1 MSIISDFYKIC
12 FLIVFGFVLSV
23 STAFAQEKSSLP
35 KIDFTVDFP
44 KVDENIDEDT
54 AQEIKEQVKLMMER
68 YAYSSSFGEY
78 TGEFSPEKYEMFSK
92 LFTSNA
98 RLTNYIVKKPIQ
110 QETFKYTGF
119 IYNNI
124 RPKSLD
130 QKFRT
135 GDLLSI
141 EKDASGNFRC
151 SISLSMDVNSIY
163 DDKTKKLSSS
173 SKARRVNLK
182 ALAIFEPGNIEGG
195 TFVEM
200 IGEGRD
206 PGESKIM
213 LTTGLSYGIGSL
225 SGGSSARGFTNV
237 RPTSSAIGLFAD
249 LSKSIGSSGKWHMWL
264 GLGYQS
270 LNVTTDITGKFDG
283 RVSLVDTINRTV
295 FVNNNNNNFPEGY
308 DTSQVTIK
316 SLTSGE
322 EKISGATLLT
332 GVIGVGYQMKVGT
345 KNKLMIRMGLAPTY
359 LSGVSK
365 GNRNIEFDGY
375 ELPFSPNFPTK
386 EELDDNLVGD
396 AYNFK
401 NGVPQN
407 LVTADNNFSL
417 SAIIA
422 PSIQIPIG
430 FSWGLDLGM
439 SYTFGINNLFKH
451 VPTSYDFLAK
461 ENGTRSIIQDF
472 IPSSKHNQLQ
482 ARIGV
487 FLNLN

>member
-1 MSIISDFYKIC
+1 MSIISNFYKVS
-12 FLIVFGFVLSV
+12 FLFVFGFFLQV

-35 KIDFTVDFP
+35 TIDFVVDFAY
-44 KVDENIDEDT
+44 VDTNIDEGT
-54 AQEIKEQVKLMMER
+54 AQKIKEQVKVMMQR

-78 TGEFSPEKYEMFSK
+78 TGEYSSEKYEMFSK
-92 LFTSNA
+92 LFTNNA
-98 RLTNYIVKKPIQ
+98 RLTNYILKKPIQ
-110 QETFKYTGF
+110 QETFKYIGF
-119 IYNNI
+119 IYDNI

-135 GDLLSI
+135 GELLSI

-151 SISLSMDVNSIY
+151 SIFLSMDVSSIY

-173 SKARRVNLK
+173 PKSRRVDLK
-182 ALAIFEPGNIEGG
+182 ALAILEPGHFEGG

-200 IGEGRD
+200 IGEGCINCS
-206 PGESKIM
+206 ESKIM
-213 LTTGLSYGIGSL
+213 LTTGISYGIGSL
-225 SGGSSARGFTNV
+225 SGGSNSRGFSDV
-237 RPTSSAIGLFAD
+237 KPTTSAIGLYAD
-249 LSKSIGSSGKWHMWL
+249 LSKSIGSSGKWHLWL

-283 RVSLVDTINRTV
+283 RVSLVDTIIRTA
-295 FVNNNNNNFPEGY
+295 FVNDNFPKGST
-308 DTSQVTIK
+308 TSQVTIN

-322 EKISGATLLT
+322 EKISGATLLS
-332 GVIGVGYQMKVGT
+332 GVIGVGYQMKVGL

-375 ELPFSPNFPTK
+375 ELPLASNFPTK

-417 SAIIA
+417 TAIIA

-451 VPTSYDFLAK
+451 VPTAYDFLAK
-461 ENGTRSIIQDF
+461 ENGTTSIIQDF
-472 IPSSKHNQLQ
+472 LPSSKHNQLQ
-482 ARIGV
+482 VRAGV